1 MLEDQRSKASCE
13 TLRLF
18 FWFIDLVYHVPP
30 PPPHQVL
37 AVESCKVESISF
49 TFLDDRLTKNR
60 MKEKSVVSFTHEQ
73 NIV

>member
-18 FWFIDLVYHVPP
+18 FWFIDLVYRVPP
-30 PPPHQVL
+30 LPPPQVL
-37 AVESCKVESISF
+37 AVESCKVESIIF